1 MSRSINWLQVGAAVL
16 LGLIGVFVIW
26 HGSDYPLGSL
36 RRMGPGFYPVMVGSV
51 LLLFSV
57 LLVLEVAHS
66 EKEKD
71 FWIPRPVLTIGAG
84 FIAFAALLE
93 RAGLVPATLAMV
105 ILVSLA
111 EKPTRPVAIIA
122 TAVGL
127 SVLGVVVFLY
137 GFGIPVPA
145 IQW

>member
-1 MSRSINWLQVGAAVL
+1 MSRSINWLQVGVAGL
-16 LGLIGVFVIW
+16 LGLIGIFVIW

-36 RRMGPGFYPVMVGSV
+36 RRMGPGFYPVLVGAV
-51 LLLFSV
+51 LVLFST
-57 LLVLEVAHS
+57 LLVLEVAYS
-66 EKEKD
+66 EKEKN
-71 FWIPRPVLTIGAG
+71 FWIPRPVLMISAG

-111 EKPTRPVAIIA
+111 EKPVRPVSTVA

-137 GFGIPVPA
+137 GFGIPVAA